1 MEWVLL
7 TVVSR
12 ALITQAMLC
21 DAPLVSL
28 VWVAVGRA
36 TAMSST
42 AAVRAARVMPHVG
55 IDVILHDAILLLH
68 GNTITFISSFPL
80 VPIIV
85 IVVIIELVIIIILP
99 VVRGSS
105 LTHCSLP

>member
-1 MEWVLL
+1 MLL
-7 TVVSR
+7 TVMSR
-12 ALITQAMLC
+12 ALITQAVLC
-21 DAPLVSL
+21 DAPLMSL

-55 IDVILHDAILLLH
+55 IDVVLHNAILLLH
-68 GNTITFISSFPL
+68 GNTITFIFSLPL

-85 IVVIIELVIIIILP
+85 IVVIIEFVIIIILP
-99 VVRGSS
+99 VVRGSR
-105 LTHCSLP
+105 LTQCSLP

>member
-1 MEWVLL
+1 MLL

-12 ALITQAMLC
+12 ALVTQAVLC
-21 DAPLVSL
+21 DTPLMSL

-36 TAMSST
+36 AAMSST
-42 AAVRAARVMPHVG
+42 AAARLVRAARVMPH
-55 IDVILHDAILLLH
+55 IAIDAILLLH
-68 GNTITFISSFPL
+68 GNTITFISLPL

-99 VVRGSS
+99 VVRRSG
-105 LTHCSLP
+105 LAHCSLP

>member
-1 MEWVLL
+1 MVWVLL

-12 ALITQAMLC
+12 ALITQAVLC

-36 TAMSST
+36 TAMSSS
-42 AAVRAARVMPHVG
+42 AAVRAARVVPHVA
-55 IDVILHDAILLLH
+55 IDVVLHDAILLLH
-68 GNTITFISSFPL
+68 GNTITFIFLLPII
-80 VPIIV
+80 IIV
-85 IVVIIELVIIIILP
+85 IIIELVIIIILP

-105 LTHCSLP
+105 RNHWSLP